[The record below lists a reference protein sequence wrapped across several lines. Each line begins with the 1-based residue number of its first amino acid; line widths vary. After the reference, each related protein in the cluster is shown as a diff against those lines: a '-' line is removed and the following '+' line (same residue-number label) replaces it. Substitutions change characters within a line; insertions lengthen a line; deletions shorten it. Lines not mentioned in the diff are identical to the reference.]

1 MKWYDGLVKVVDI
14 QEETY
19 DTKRFFVELLDIED
33 EDDTQLEFSPGQ
45 FVELVLPIDENIKK
59 CSRHYSISSS
69 PDNNILE
76 FIINKVEGGAG
87 TDYLFSDEVIIGK
100 TKWRM
105 IAPLGQFVLPKNIN
119 KDICFI
125 CTGTGLGPFRSMIT
139 ELFKNKKKDII
150 DKKITLIFG
159 CRTKDNIL
167 YYKELK
173 QLENLNPNFKYY
185 ITLSREKN
193 ENYNKGYVQDILDKL
208 YKNDEL
214 KNVDF
219 FVCGTD
225 NMVTSVKQNLLNKNF
240 NKENIH
246 LEVYV

>member
-1 MKWYDGLVKVVDI
+1 MKWYDGFVKVVDI

-19 DTKRFFVELLDIED
+19 DTKRFFVELIDIED
-33 EDDTQLEFSPGQ
+33 EDDTKLEFIPGQ
-45 FVELVLPIDENIKK
+45 FVELVFPIDENIKK

-69 PDNNILE
+69 PEDSRLE
-76 FIINKVEGGAG
+76 FIINKVNGGAG
-87 TDYLFSDEVIIGK
+87 TEYLFSDKVIIGQ

-105 IAPLGQFVLPKNIN
+105 IAPLGQFILPKSIN
-119 KDICFI
+119 NDICFI

-139 ELFKNKKKDII
+139 EIFKNKKIDII

-159 CRTKDNIL
+159 CREEKNIL

-173 QLENLNPNFKYY
+173 LLEEINPNFNYY
-185 ITLSREKN
+185 ISLSREKT
-193 ENYNKGYVQDILDKL
+193 NKHTNGYVQDILNEL
-208 YKNDEL
+208 HKNNNF

-219 FVCGTD
+219 FICGTG
-225 NMVTSVKQNLLNKNF
+225 NMVNSVKQNLFDKGF

-246 LEVYV
+246 LEIYV